1 MPSPFRTNPSLGPNL
16 HQVVRAGQ
24 VYYTDAK
31 QIVSPQLGDT
41 SLGDDGH
48 LYVWVRATGAIA
60 AAAAPG
66 TQVTITEPAMTA
78 AAGAGGF
85 YAPNSTNMPTALAA
99 GDYFW
104 ARKGTL

>member
-16 HQVVRAGQ
+16 SQVVGGTS
-24 VYYTDAK
+24 VWYDPK
-31 QIVSPQLGDT
+31 NIVSPKVGDT

-48 LYVWVRATGAIA
+48 LYVFVQASA
-60 AAAAPG
+60 AVAALASPG

-85 YAPNSTNMPTALAA
+85 FAPVA
-99 GDYFW
+99 GVANGAYFW
-104 ARKGTL
+104 ARKSAL